1 LASSAISVE
10 KRDAERF
17 AVRHEMVAL
26 ILPRLRAR
34 VAKRRRDGV
43 GGRIGRL
50 FTTPVAEK
58 RCGPLPH
65 ICVSVA
71 SKELRVPVSVLE
83 STLTDICISVD
94 SKGVGWRIS
103 VLQTLT

>member
-1 LASSAISVE
+1 VE
-10 KRDAERF
+10 KREAERF
-17 AVRHEMVAL
+17 AVKHEVVAL
-26 ILPRLRAR
+26 ILIVIRAG
-34 VAKRRRDGV
+34 VAKRRREGV

-50 FTTPVAEK
+50 VTTPEAEK

-71 SKELRVPVSVLE
+71 SKVLRVPVSVLE

-103 VLQTLT
+103 VLQKLT